1 MNSQENNLSE
11 FQKVASDTQ
20 NFIVNAMQLI
30 DDQKTKITSLESE
43 LSEAKSSLENLK
55 KSSSAGPAFELSEDK
70 ATSIVNKLVKI
81 GAVSPEYMETNI
93 ATLRN
98 DPNISVMLLDRIIDT
113 YMDSTDFN
121 QGVYVKSASEKKVV
135 SNKIPQ
141 VALEDIEKFEREHFN
156 F

>member
-43 LSEAKSSLENLK
+43 LSEAKSSLESLK
-55 KSSSAGPAFELSEDK
+55 KSASAVPAFELSEDK

>member
-55 KSSSAGPAFELSEDK
+55 KSASAGPTFELSEDK

>member
-55 KSSSAGPAFELSEDK
+55 KSASAVPAFELSEDK

>member
-1 MNSQENNLSE
+1 MAEGE
-11 FQKVASDTQ
+11 
-20 NFIVNAMQLI
+20 IVM
-30 DDQKTKITSLESE
+30 
-43 LSEAKSSLENLK
+43 K
-55 KSSSAGPAFELSEDK
+55 KG
-70 ATSIVNKLVKI
+70 IH
-81 GAVSPEYMETNI
+81 PEYMETNI

>member
-1 MNSQENNLSE
+1 MNPQENNLSE

-30 DDQKTKITSLESE
+30 DDQKTKITSLESA

-55 KSSSAGPAFELSEDK
+55 KSASAGPAFELSEDK